1 MTDRALAV
9 VKATLDGYANRGI
22 FHAIDGGRVAGKAT
36 HFNFVWH
43 RGRAIQ
49 CVFAPPILTLRD
61 FLPAVEARSD
71 LRKAIRDLI
80 RERCKPAQPAHRAID
95 LRRAAVRT
103 SSRGARM
110 SISLESLDADY
121 VYATQKLIFLA
132 HEIWLL
138 LQSDWAE
145 YMWENLGAPV
155 E

>member
-1 MTDRALAV
+1 M
-9 VKATLDGYANRGI
+9 
-22 FHAIDGGRVAGKAT
+22 
-36 HFNFVWH
+36 
-43 RGRAIQ
+43 
-49 CVFAPPILTLRD
+49 FAPPILTLRD